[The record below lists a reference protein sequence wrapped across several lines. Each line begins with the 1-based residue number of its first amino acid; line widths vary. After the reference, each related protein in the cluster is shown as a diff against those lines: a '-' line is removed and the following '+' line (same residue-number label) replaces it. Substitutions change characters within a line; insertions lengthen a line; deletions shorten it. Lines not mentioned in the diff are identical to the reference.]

1 MPTSQECIKK
11 SKKYLIQTW
20 RCPYIILISG
30 GSSAVTPESEF
41 ADREVS
47 YDEVA
52 AVTAQVRI
60 HSNHLSPVSPIGLL
74 TKSEDVT
81 DSVFSMDELT
91 KSGLLTGECT
101 GTGIVSVSG
110 TIACELEPQK
120 PSSGH
125 APAGLSSRIVM
136 L

>member
-1 MPTSQECIKK
+1 M
-11 SKKYLIQTW
+11 
-20 RCPYIILISG
+20 
-30 GSSAVTPESEF
+30 
-41 ADREVS
+41 S

-60 HSNHLSPVSPIGLL
+60 HCNHLSPVSPIGLL

-101 GTGIVSVSG
+101 GTGIVSVKG
-110 TIACELEPQK
+110 TKRERP
-120 PSSGH
+120 
-125 APAGLSSRIVM
+125 LSSNFPLDMPGLNKKFQDANRTNIANTSDNSSK
-136 L
+136 